1 MSKRPYP
8 KKPDDERRVVI
19 SFTLSD
25 DRLRWFKEMLCI
37 KDGHEPSIETIR
49 SVARD
54 IAQSAIDEQ
63 IKREIKFNDAMI
75 I

>member
-1 MSKRPYP
+1 MSKREYP
-8 KKPDDERRVVI
+8 KKSDDERRVVI

-25 DRLRWFKEMLCI
+25 DRLRWFKDMMCLQS
-37 KDGHEPSIETIR
+37 GHEPTLEELR
-49 SVARD
+49 EYARD

-63 IKREIKFNDAMI
+63 IKQRIEFNDAMI

>member
-1 MSKRPYP
+1 MGKRAYP
-8 KKPDDERRVVI
+8 KKKDEEKRVVI

-25 DRLRWFKEMLCI
+25 DRLMWFREMI
-37 KDGHEPSIETIR
+37 SRETGKEPSIDDVR

-63 IKREIKFNDAMI
+63 IKRKIEFNDAI
-75 I
+75 II